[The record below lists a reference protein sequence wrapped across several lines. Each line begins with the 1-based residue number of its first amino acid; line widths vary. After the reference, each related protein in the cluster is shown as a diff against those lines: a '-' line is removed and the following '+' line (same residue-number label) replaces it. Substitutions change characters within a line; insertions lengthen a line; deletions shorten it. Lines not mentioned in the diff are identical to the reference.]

1 MRIYLGIES
10 VNEIK
15 IVGIVV
21 LALFIVTFIFV
32 LCCVAGIADER
43 EE

>member
-10 VNEIK
+10 VNEMK

-32 LCCVAGIADER
+32 LCRVAGIADER